1 MGYCETATKS
11 SEIGSSSSSSDSS
24 DANGNSDVSSSF
36 VTEPPLGPRP
46 DLIDDTSDDLEEEY
60 SEYTEEDEIRCQVVF
75 IWSIIK
81 DFLRT
86 FMSKSPKCQILLD
99 FFVI

>member
-75 IWSIIK
+75 IFGVI
-81 DFLRT
+81 RY
-86 FMSKSPKCQILLD
+86 
-99 FFVI
+99 FFYIMLW